1 MDLRNKPL
9 DRCPVDQFGDPL
21 KPRIAPEPGRQQRID
36 EAHLIHPT
44 HPPLSA
50 KRITNRKTRLSFCR
64 GLARGERGMPASSA
78 ALLVSYRI
86 WPMSLRGAPCEVGNS
101 RLRNKATKHSRSKRC
116 NHVPRVVSPCP
127 LRRRKRDRSSQ
138 SNRHQVC
145 ISVCSRH
152 CSHAM
157 SKYFLCGPIFSNLLS
172 SARR

>member
-1 MDLRNKPL
+1 MAAGPSRPDGSPQQAARSV
-9 DRCPVDQFGDPL
+9 PVDQFGDPL

-86 WPMSLRGAPCEVGNS
+86 WPMSLRGAPCEVGYS
-101 RLRNKATKHSRSKRC
+101 RLRNKATK
-116 NHVPRVVSPCP
+116 
-127 LRRRKRDRSSQ
+127 Q
-138 SNRHQVC
+138 S
-145 ISVCSRH
+145 
-152 CSHAM
+152 
-157 SKYFLCGPIFSNLLS
+157 
-172 SARR
+172 